1 MVIMKTKILKR
12 LRALIRYF
20 LVFKTNKYKTRI
32 KFNTNNPHLQAALKI
47 LIVTHIKAKM
57 YLINRKRIRFHK

>member
-1 MVIMKTKILKR
+1 MKISLKIESK
-12 LRALIRYF
+12 AQYLI
-20 LVFKTNKYKTRI
+20 FKTNKYKTQI

-57 YLINRKRIRFHK
+57 YLTNRKRNQFHKLIKEE